1 MEYFRT
7 NSGSDLLAS
16 LKRPPVKALLT
27 AAMAFAVASPVCVHA
42 QEWRFEPIVSVGAE
56 YDDNARLDIRT
67 DQEVKLEGVLADFE
81 AIASYSSD
89 KTEFS
94 IQPRVRVSRYSDE
107 PLYDAENYYLQSR
120 YSYISRLG
128 QFGFRASFA
137 HEDVRRAERAISDID
152 IDDPGEITDDDTGRI
167 LLSGN
172 RDKFRILPK
181 WGYRWSDVSMVT
193 ADIDYSIVEYED
205 VFAGLLND
213 YTDARLNL
221 GYRRDFSS
229 VNAGLLTLTAR
240 NYDTTASTVDTNGYG
255 LLVGF
260 DRALSEKMQLTAL
273 VGVENTELSNGDTEP
288 ETVGSI
294 TLLRN
299 LETIRVLAQYRRSVA
314 ASGAGRLGVRD
325 AVNVNFRRR
334 LSEKLSAGL
343 GVRAYQSR
351 AAGLIAFDDRDYIQ
365 LQASFGWYL
374 SKSMVI
380 ETDYRYTIID
390 RSGTVGE
397 RANANQVN
405 VWFVYQP
412 RTIRKL

>member
-1 MEYFRT
+1 MRYFRT

-67 DQEVKLEGVLADFE
+67 DQEVKLEGVLAEFE

-128 QFGFRASFA
+128 QLGFRASYA

-152 IDDPGEITDDDTGRI
+152 IDDPDEITDDDTGRI

-172 RDKFRILPK
+172 RDKFRISPK

-205 VFAGLLND
+205 VFAGLLDD

-240 NYDTTASTVDTNGYG
+240 NFDTTASTVDTNGYG

-314 ASGAGRLGVRD
+314 ASGAGRLELRD
-325 AVNVNFRRR
+325 SVNVNFRRR

-351 AAGLIAFDDRDYIQ
+351 AAGLVTFDDRDYIQ
-365 LQASFGWYL
+365 LQASFLWYL

-412 RTIRKL
+412 RTIPKL